1 MFMWIERV
9 IEGDRAKRMRLDK
22 EPMSARKF
30 ALKAAKHGAWIA
42 VALWTGFTFVGYF
55 TPIRPLLIEL
65 VTLSLTGWSLFW
77 ILFYGVATYGNA
89 GWMRE
94 QVCKYMC
101 PYARFQSAMFDA
113 DTLIVTYDT
122 ARGEPRGPG
131 SRKSGR
137 TERGLGDCLDCNLCV
152 QVCPT
157 GIDIRNGLQ
166 YECIGCAAC
175 IDACDH
181 VMGKAELPKGLIR
194 YSTQH
199 ALADHFAGS
208 GIWRNV
214 FRPRVFVY
222 AGILGAVTAALVV
235 AVAVRIPLKVDVI
248 RDRGS
253 LAREVEDGRIENTY
267 RLQVMNTAEQPHQFA
282 IRAEGIDGLQIASSP
297 RFELPGA
304 TTQSVVVRLR
314 AAPEAIKP
322 GSNKIVLNIAAVDD
336 PSIEVK
342 EKTVFLGLVR

>member
-1 MFMWIERV
+1 MWIEKV
-9 IEGDRAKRMRLDK
+9 IEGDRAQRMRLDK

-55 TPIRPLLIEL
+55 TPIRPLLLEF
-65 VTLSLTGWSLFW
+65 VTLSVTGWSLFW
-77 ILFYGVATYGNA
+77 ILFYGFATYGNA

-101 PYARFQSAMFDA
+101 PYARFQSAMFDP
-113 DTLIVTYDT
+113 DTLIVTYDGE
-122 ARGEPRGPG
+122 RGEPRGAG
-131 SRKSGR
+131 SKKAGR
-137 TERGLGDCLDCNLCV
+137 AQSGLGDCLDCNLCV

-157 GIDIRNGLQ
+157 GIDIRKGLQ

-181 VMGKAELPKGLIR
+181 VMEKAGLPKGLVR

-199 ALADHFAGS
+199 ALQEHYAGA
-208 GIWRNV
+208 GIWRHV

-222 AGILGAVTAALVV
+222 TGILAAVTVALFV
-235 AVAVRIPLKVDVI
+235 AVGVRIPLKVDVI
-248 RDRGS
+248 RDRGA

-267 RLQVMNTAEQPHQFA
+267 RLQVMNTSEQPRRYVVSA
-282 IRAEGIDGLQIASSP
+282 TGLDGLRVASDTG
-297 RFELPGA
+297 FELKGA
-304 TTQSVVVRLR
+304 TTQSVLVRLQ
-314 AAPEAIKP
+314 ASPEALKP
-322 GSNKIVLNIAAVDD
+322 GSNKITISVAAVDD
-336 PSIEVK
+336 PSLKVD
-342 EKTVFLGLVR
+342 EKAVFLGMSR